1 MASLRVRKPS
11 TGKRATM
18 VIDPGRGAEARDV
31 PALPVPGHAG
41 NATWIRRTIAEAVMK
56 PLHRIALGAAVAA
69 IAGSALA
76 TGTGSLNEFP
86 RKILPVLVHVDAQG
100 KVTDASP
107 AMRLPPALERLLLA
121 NLNERITGP
130 AIVHGKPVPSQFVM
144 NLALVTTPRPGGD
157 FDANFAYVSTSPVP
171 PGSWYWVHIDGHRLA
186 LANRNAPAARQIRP
200 MRPIADPPVERTLRP
215 PYRVVAPATPA
226 MRNGT
231 VGGPERLD
239 IN

>member
-1 MASLRVRKPS
+1 
-11 TGKRATM
+11 
-18 VIDPGRGAEARDV
+18 
-31 PALPVPGHAG
+31 
-41 NATWIRRTIAEAVMK
+41 MK
-56 PLHRIALGAAVAA
+56 PLHCIALGAALAA

-76 TGTGSLNEFP
+76 AGTGSLNEFP
-86 RKILPVLVHVDAQG
+86 SKILPVLVHVNAQG

-107 AMRLPPALERLLLA
+107 AIRLPPALNRMLLA
-121 NLNERITGP
+121 NLSERITGP

-186 LANRNAPAARQIRP
+186 LANRHGFRP
-200 MRPIADPPVERTLRP
+200 QQTRPVLRIADPAIERAPRQ
-215 PYRVVAPATPA
+215 PYRAIAPQSPPA

-231 VGGPERLD
+231 TRMPESPD

>member
-1 MASLRVRKPS
+1 
-11 TGKRATM
+11 
-18 VIDPGRGAEARDV
+18 
-31 PALPVPGHAG
+31 
-41 NATWIRRTIAEAVMK
+41 MK
-56 PLHRIALGAAVAA
+56 PLHCIALGAALAA

-76 TGTGSLNEFP
+76 AGTGSLNEFP
-86 RKILPVLVHVDAQG
+86 SKILPVLVHVNAQG

-107 AMRLPPALERLLLA
+107 AMRLPPALNRLLLA

-144 NLALVTTPRPGGD
+144 NLALVATPRPGGD

-186 LANRNAPAARQIRP
+186 LANRRGFPSAQPGPRFQHRIPVYTPPKPVYVRDPGAPTGVR
-200 MRPIADPPVERTLRP
+200 DV
-215 PYRVVAPATPA
+215 TP
-226 MRNGT
+226 RI
-231 VGGPERLD
+231 PR

>member
-1 MASLRVRKPS
+1 
-11 TGKRATM
+11 
-18 VIDPGRGAEARDV
+18 
-31 PALPVPGHAG
+31 
-41 NATWIRRTIAEAVMK
+41 MK
-56 PLHRIALGAAVAA
+56 PLHSIALGAVLAA

-76 TGTGSLNEFP
+76 ASTGSLNEFP
-86 RKILPVLVHVDAQG
+86 SKILPVLVHVSAQG

-107 AMRLPPALERLLLA
+107 AMRLPPALNRLLLA
-121 NLNERITGP
+121 NLSERITGP

-186 LANRNAPAARQIRP
+186 LANRNGFQGTRPAPQFQHRI
-200 MRPIADPPVERTLRP
+200 PIYTPPKPVYMPNPGSPSGVRN
-215 PYRVVAPATPA
+215 VTP
-226 MRNGT
+226 RI
-231 VGGPERLD
+231 PR